1 MLLKPQEGFV
11 FAGRG
16 GVEMGGSFWLLV
28 NKSSSRVRP
37 RRLPEEPGPGS
48 PPPLLTQPGFDLGAL
63 WVCQEN
69 LKKKKSERARKKNHI
84 EPQKHMGRM

>member
-28 NKSSSRVRP
+28 NKSTSR
-37 RRLPEEPGPGS
+37 E
-48 PPPLLTQPGFDLGAL
+48 
-63 WVCQEN
+63 
-69 LKKKKSERARKKNHI
+69 
-84 EPQKHMGRM
+84 